1 MESVSAYGKTEFIK
15 EEQRYRAVS
24 LFCMYGKLLLEFA
37 CLDAIHQSMDT
48 SDRIEQIGGGSVAVE
63 GVNDIRD
70 ILAHIDLAVPFTGEK
85 LGCTVDQVGGVDAVK
100 QTFLVAGVE
109 LFKTCG
115 EQTEGGEDEDL
126 GSILFLELVAD
137 IENGVA
143 GCDHIVNDDDVL
155 TFNGVAEVFV
165 CNDRVT
171 TVDNGGIVTS
181 LIEHTEVETQDG
193 GVVHAAGQT
202 AFVGRN
208 DHRVAVEQIDFG
220 FLLDECLDH
229 LIRGTDT
236 VKAGQR
242 NSILNACVVSV
253 KGDDVGN
260 AHGDQFLQAH
270 CTVEGFACGALVLS
284 AFIEHRHDNGNSSCL
299 TADSTDDTLQISE
312 MIIGGHGNLLTVHGV
327 GFAVVE
333 AVGDDINVMSA
344 HGIVKHTLCF
354 AGTESGAVCRDD
366 EVFCVLAFAELMQIL
381 IDAINKAVAASHT
394 DDTELAIVLRIHY
407 CTSKNDIFVDLF
419 VPTHTDTFY
428 NNIVLNYDEK
438 VNGEKNEKWWEK
450 QHLFMIKE

>member
-48 SDRIEQIGGGSVAVE
+48 SDGVEQIGGGSVAVE

-70 ILAHIDLAVPFTGEK
+70 ILAHIDLTVPFTGEK
-85 LGCTVDQVGGVDAVK
+85 LRCTVDQVGGVDAVE

-126 GSILFLELVAD
+126 GSLLFLELIAD
-137 IENGVA
+137 IENRVA
-143 GCDHIVNDDDVL
+143 GCDHVVDNDDVL
-155 TFNGVAEVFV
+155 AFNGVAKVFV
-165 CNDRVT
+165 CNDGVT
-171 TVDNGGIVTS
+171 AVDDSGVVAS
-181 LIEHTEVETQDG
+181 LVEHTEVETQDG

-202 AFVGRN
+202 AFIGRN
-208 DHRVAVEQIDFG
+208 DHRVAVEQIDLG

-229 LIRGTDT
+229 LVRGTDA

-242 NSILNACVVSV
+242 NRILNTGVMCI

-260 AHGDQFLQAH
+260 AHRDEFLQAH
-270 CTVEGFACGALVLS
+270 CTVEGFACRALVLS
-284 AFIEHRHDNGNSSCL
+284 AFVQHRHDDGNSSCL
-299 TADSTDDTLQISE
+299 TADSTDDTLQICE
-312 MIIGGHGNLLTVHGV
+312 MVVGRHGNLLTVHGV
-327 GFAVVE
+327 GLTVVE
-333 AVGDDINVMSA
+333 AVGDDVNVMSA

-354 AGTESGAVCRDD
+354 AGAESGAVCGDD
-366 EVFCVLAFAELMQIL
+366 EVFCIFAFTELVQIL

-407 CTSKNDIFVDLF
+407 CTSKNDIFVDLRMSAM
-419 VPTHTDTFY
+419 TDTFY

-438 VNGEKNEKWWEK
+438 VNGEKNEK
-450 QHLFMIKE
+450 